1 MFIKLEKG
9 KVAKCE
15 ISEMPGEEK
24 FDLEIK
30 MLFDQITMN
39 KMVKIKECG
48 SSKENSVLYIDSI
61 FCNKD
66 DLAKIEEHRRYNL
79 KITAR
84 ELVEETNIRFVY
96 ITLNNVD
103 FPTFGL
109 PTTATIGLLINSSLS
124 LSVRITFFIYE
135 SLFSCILLFVTACK
149 CIQQIFST

>member
-1 MFIKLEKG
+1 MPMFIKLEKG

-103 FPTFGL
+103 FHNLRKNISYNGIQVECNNVEIHVYSPYSSC
-109 PTTATIGLLINSSLS
+109 TIEN
-124 LSVRITFFIYE
+124 
-135 SLFSCILLFVTACK
+135 
-149 CIQQIFST
+149 